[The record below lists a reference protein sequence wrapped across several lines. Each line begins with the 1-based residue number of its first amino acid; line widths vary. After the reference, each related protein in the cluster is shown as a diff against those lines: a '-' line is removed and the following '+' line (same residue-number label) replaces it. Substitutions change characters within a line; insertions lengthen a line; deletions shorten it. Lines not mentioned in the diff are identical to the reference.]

1 MDRLTGAALLGGVRQ
16 RAWSLLITAAFLVLG
31 AAGAAGPF
39 FAEASENAAF
49 QVGRDAV
56 SPTARQTDAAVV
68 RLSAPVGKASADHQQ
83 VVDALRRI
91 PHLTA
96 PDLTGGS
103 IGAELVAPTFWGST
117 ASLGGASERGRLFA
131 VTSPAD
137 ELDGTPHGQG
147 GLWIPQPMA
156 SSLGAAAGDT
166 ITIKITVGTA
176 GRSRSATARV
186 DGVYA
191 VDAGGRL
198 PAGPTWTLRQGDTP
212 PDTEYETLPSYL
224 LIGDVA
230 TIERLAREVDDEIFW
245 AVEAALVPGVT
256 LAEAQRTATK
266 VEELRRGYAG
276 GLEFG
281 PDSPRS
287 MRFASGISQLT
298 TDARATSA
306 AVEQRTRPVE
316 WAAIVV
322 GLASVLAVALLSARR
337 RDREIRH
344 AVAVGIAP
352 ARIGGLWLLE
362 HLLPALIGVA
372 LGWLVAWQ
380 LVARLGPPGR
390 LVESFAPA
398 ATSSA
403 VAVLAGVLAVAGVG
417 AASASRRVRPAPPVT
432 VRRKLPWTTM
442 LVLIALTAAG
452 GLAGASDASG
462 GVDLLV
468 PLLVLVALGGVAGWL
483 PGLLAGRPHLSTSPP
498 RSPAPPTSPA
508 SPDSPASAT
517 SPAPLASPA
526 SSDSSTS
533 PASAVSPA
541 SSAHG
546 VGQSASARR
555 GGLGSRFRGLPSSP
569 GRGVLWLARRRL
581 GEAGAERRLAV
592 LVMTAGL
599 GMLLFALAA
608 IESTQVAADDR
619 VAVAAGAEAVATI
632 EGSWQIDP
640 TATLIPKEDPTKPRP
655 EGPVPG
661 VHSPVLPPGSTVVWR
676 TDVDTPLDSTQ
687 KDLLIVDPARFREV
701 ALWGS
706 GPDLASARAALAAI
720 ERAPADE
727 SGHPRAIAVG
737 DPATDQIDSVRINIG
752 FALADLTIA
761 ARVPA
766 FPGMEGRPMY
776 VVAHDPILGSLGID
790 DPRLKPRN
798 RQPNP
803 LFAQTYLYAT
813 DVPAIQAVT
822 APVQVQPSRIDGA
835 AKLRQDA
842 AYVATSRARGYQL
855 AVAGYLALLAVLT
868 LCIYAQRTATLRRPA
883 DLMLARVGLG
893 AARVRRARSLE
904 FVLLTAVALAAAVTG
919 VALLATLGPRL
930 LDDQPGLLPRFAF
943 EIPLPALLIT
953 ALAAVVA
960 SLLAVAVSS
969 ARSRHTE
976 EDAYRDD

>member
-39 FAEASENAAF
+39 FAEASDNAAF

-68 RLSAPVGKASADHQQ
+68 RLSAPVGRASNDHQQ
-83 VVDALRRI
+83 VLDDLRRI
-91 PHLTA
+91 PHLTE

-103 IGAELVAPTFWGST
+103 IGAELKAPSFWGST
-117 ASLGGASERGRLFA
+117 ASFGGASERGRLFA
-131 VTSPAD
+131 VTSPAS
-137 ELDGTPHGQG
+137 ELDGEAHGRG

-156 SSLGAAAGDT
+156 TSLRVKPGDT
-166 ITIKITVGTA
+166 ITITVTVGTS
-176 GRSRSATARV
+176 GRSRSAKARV

-198 PAGPTWTLRQGDTP
+198 PAGSSWALRRGDTP
-212 PDTEYETLPSYL
+212 PDTEYETLPAYL
-224 LIGDVA
+224 LIGDVP
-230 TIERLAREVDDEIFW
+230 TIEKLALEVDDEIFW
-245 AVEAALVPGVT
+245 AAEAALAPGVT
-256 LAEAQRTATK
+256 LAEAQSTANE
-266 VEELRRGYAG
+266 VEDLRRGYAS

-287 MRFASGISQLT
+287 MRFASGITQIV
-298 TDARATSA
+298 TDARATSG

-316 WAAIVV
+316 WAAIAV

-352 ARIGGLWLLE
+352 ARVGGLWLLE
-362 HLLPALIGVA
+362 HLLPAALGVA
-372 LGWLVAWQ
+372 LGWLTAWQ

-390 LVESFAPA
+390 LAESFAPA
-398 ATSSA
+398 AAGSS

-417 AASASRRVRPAPPVT
+417 AASAARRVRPAPPVA

-442 LVLIALTAAG
+442 LVLVALTAAA
-452 GLAGASDASG
+452 GLAGAGDATG

-468 PLLVLVALGGVAGWL
+468 PMLVLVAIGALAAWL
-483 PGLLAGRPHLSTSPP
+483 PGLLAGRARLRLSRGSSAPGRVP
-498 RSPAPPTSPA
+498 VFPGGGPASPA
-508 SPDSPASAT
+508 SPDLG
-517 SPAPLASPA
+517 AP
-526 SSDSSTS
+526 
-533 PASAVSPA
+533 VSPA
-541 SSAHG
+541 SPGSG
-546 VGQSASARR
+546 GSVSPASPAGGASR
-555 GGLGSRFRGLPSSP
+555 GRGLPGSP

-599 GMLLFALAA
+599 GMLLFALSA

-619 VAVAAGAEAVATI
+619 VAVAAGAELVATI
-632 EGSWQIDP
+632 EGSWEIDP
-640 TATLIPKEDPTKPRP
+640 TATPIPREDPNKPVWD
-655 EGPVPG
+655 GPVPG
-661 VHSPVLPPGSTVVWR
+661 VHSPSLPPGSTVVWR
-676 TDVDTPLDSTQ
+676 TDVETPLDSTQ
-687 KDLLIVDPARFREV
+687 KDLLIIDPARFREV

-706 GPDLASARAALAAI
+706 GPDLAKARAALATL
-720 ERAPADE
+720 ERAPADA

-737 DPATDQIDSVRINIG
+737 DPETNQIDSVRINVG
-752 FALADLTIA
+752 YAVSDLTIA

-776 VVAHDPILGSLGID
+776 VVAHDPLLGELGID

-798 RQPNP
+798 QQPNP

-813 DVPAIQAVT
+813 DMSAIQAVT
-822 APVQVQPSRIDGA
+822 APVQAQPSRIDSA
-835 AKLRQDA
+835 ATLRKDA

-893 AARVRRARSLE
+893 AARVRRARAIE
-904 FVLLTAVALAAAVTG
+904 FLLLTVVALAAAVAG
-919 VALLATLGPRL
+919 VAGLATVGPRL

-943 EIPLPALLIT
+943 EMPVPALLIT
-953 ALAAVVA
+953 ALAAVAAAV
-960 SLLAVAVSS
+960 LAIWVSS
-969 ARSRHTE
+969 ARSQHAE

>member
-31 AAGAAGPF
+31 AAGAAGAF
-39 FAEASENAAF
+39 FAEASDNAAF

-56 SPTARQTDAAVV
+56 APSARQADAAVV
-68 RLSAPVGKASADHQQ
+68 RLSAPVGRASADHQQ
-83 VVDALRRI
+83 VLDDLRRI
-91 PHLTA
+91 PHLTP

-103 IGAELVAPTFWGST
+103 IGAELVAPMFWGST
-117 ASLGGASERGRLFA
+117 ASSGSVSERGRLFA
-131 VTSPAD
+131 VSSPAA
-137 ELDGTPHGQG
+137 ELDGTAHGQG
-147 GLWIPQPMA
+147 GLWIPEPMA
-156 SSLGAAAGDT
+156 ASLGVAPGET
-166 ITIKITVGTA
+166 ITVKITVGTA
-176 GRSRSATARV
+176 GRSRSAKARV

-198 PAGPTWTLRQGDTP
+198 PAGPSWALRQGDTP

-230 TIERLAREVDDEIFW
+230 TIERLALEVGDEIFW
-245 AVEAALVPGVT
+245 AAEAALTPGVT
-256 LAEAQRTATK
+256 LAEAQRTADD
-266 VEELRRGYAG
+266 VEAMRRGYAS

-281 PDSPRS
+281 QDSPRS
-287 MRFASGISQLT
+287 MRFASGITQIV

-306 AVEQRTRPVE
+306 AVGQRTRPVE
-316 WAAIVV
+316 WAAIGV

-344 AVAVGIAP
+344 AVAVGMPP
-352 ARIGGLWLLE
+352 ARVGGLWLLE
-362 HLLPALIGVA
+362 HLLPAAIGVA
-372 LGWLVAWQ
+372 LGWLAAWQ

-390 LVESFAPA
+390 LVESYVPA
-398 ATSSA
+398 ATASASA
-403 VAVLAGVLAVAGVG
+403 VLIGVLAVAGVG
-417 AASASRRVRPAPPVT
+417 AASAARRVRPAPPVA

-442 LVLIALTAAG
+442 LVLVALTAAG
-452 GLAGASDASG
+452 GLAGAAGASG

-468 PLLVLVALGGVAGWL
+468 PLLVLVAIGGIASWL
-483 PGLLAGRPHLSTSPP
+483 PGLLAGRS
-498 RSPAPPTSPA
+498 
-508 SPDSPASAT
+508 
-517 SPAPLASPA
+517 
-526 SSDSSTS
+526 
-533 PASAVSPA
+533 
-541 SSAHG
+541 
-546 VGQSASARR
+546 R
-555 GGLGSRFRGLPSSP
+555 GAGLPSSP

-608 IESTQVAADDR
+608 VESTQVAADDR
-619 VAVAAGAEAVATI
+619 VAVAAGAEAVATL
-632 EGSWQIDP
+632 EGSWEIDP
-640 TATLIPKEDPTKPRP
+640 TATPIPAEDPTKPRP

-676 TDVDTPLDSTQ
+676 TDVDTPLDSHQ
-687 KDLLIVDPARFREV
+687 KDLLIVDPARFRSV

-706 GPDLASARAALAAI
+706 GPDLAAARAALATL
-720 ERAPADE
+720 ESTPADE
-727 SGHPRAIAVG
+727 FGRPRAIAVG
-737 DPATDQIDSVRINIG
+737 DPATDRIDSVRINIG
-752 FALADLTIA
+752 FALADLTIV

-776 VVAHDPILGSLGID
+776 VVAHDPVLGSLGVD

-813 DVPAIQAVT
+813 DVAAVQAVIT
-822 APVQVQPSRIDGA
+822 PVHAQPSRIDGA

-842 AYVATSRARGYQL
+842 AYVASSRARGYQL

-893 AARVRRARSLE
+893 ASRVRRARALE
-904 FVLLTAVALAAAVTG
+904 FVLLTAVALAAAVAG
-919 VALLATLGPRL
+919 VAALATLGLRL

-943 EIPLPALLIT
+943 QMPAPALLIT
-953 ALAAVVA
+953 ALAAIVA
-960 SLLAVAVSS
+960 STLAVWVSS
-969 ARSRHTE
+969 TRALHAE

>member
-39 FAEASENAAF
+39 FAEASDNAAF

-56 SPTARQTDAAVV
+56 SSTARQTDAAVV
-68 RLSAPVGKASADHQQ
+68 RLSAPVGRASADHQQ
-83 VVDALRRI
+83 VLDDLRRI
-91 PHLTA
+91 PHLTP

-103 IGAELVAPTFWGST
+103 IGAELIAPTFWGST
-117 ASLGGASERGRLFA
+117 ASFGGVSERGRLFA
-131 VTSPAD
+131 VSSPAA
-137 ELDGTPHGQG
+137 ELDGTAHGQG

-156 SSLGAAAGDT
+156 SSLGVKPGET
-166 ITIKITVGTA
+166 ITVKVTVGTA

-198 PAGPTWTLRQGDTP
+198 PAGPSWPLRQGDTP

-224 LIGDVA
+224 LIGDVP
-230 TIERLAREVDDEIFW
+230 TIEKLAREVDDEIFW
-245 AVEAALVPGVT
+245 AAEAALTPGVT
-256 LAEAQRTATK
+256 LAEAQRTANE
-266 VEELRRGYAG
+266 VEWLRRGYAS

-281 PDSPRS
+281 QDSPRS
-287 MRFASGISQLT
+287 MRFASGISQLV
-298 TDARATSA
+298 TDARATSG

-316 WAAIVV
+316 WSAIAV

-352 ARIGGLWLLE
+352 ARVGGLWLLE
-362 HLLPALIGVA
+362 HLLPAALGVA
-372 LGWLVAWQ
+372 LGWLAAWQ
-380 LVARLGPPGR
+380 LVARLGPPGA
-390 LVESFAPA
+390 LAESYGPA

-403 VAVLAGVLAVAGVG
+403 TAVLVGVVAVAGVG
-417 AASASRRVRPAPPVT
+417 AASASRRVRPAPPVA

-442 LVLIALTAAG
+442 LVLVALTAAG
-452 GLAGASDASG
+452 GLAGASDAAG

-468 PLLVLVALGGVAGWL
+468 PLLVLVAIGGIAGWL
-483 PGLLAGRPHLSTSPP
+483 PGLLAGRSHLSTSPADGASR
-498 RSPAPPTSPA
+498 RSTPVAGAGPAVRPA
-508 SPDSPASAT
+508 SRPGRAGVP
-517 SPAPLASPA
+517 
-526 SSDSSTS
+526 
-533 PASAVSPA
+533 VSPA
-541 SSAHG
+541 GPADTPLSAAGRPVSSG
-546 VGQSASARR
+546 R
-555 GGLGSRFRGLPSSP
+555 GRNGPVRGLPSSP

-608 IESTQVAADDR
+608 VDSTQVAADDR
-619 VAVAAGAEAVATI
+619 VAVAAGAEAVATL
-632 EGSWQIDP
+632 EGSWEIDP
-640 TATLIPKEDPTKPRP
+640 TATPVPAEDPTKPPP

-661 VHSPVLPPGSTVVWR
+661 VHSPVLPPGSAVVWR
-676 TDVDTPLDSTQ
+676 TDVETPVDSTQ
-687 KDLLIVDPARFREV
+687 KDLLIVDPARFRDV

-706 GPDLASARAALAAI
+706 GPDLAAARKALAVLEA
-720 ERAPADE
+720 APADE
-727 SGHPRAIAVG
+727 IGHPRAIAVG

-752 FALADLTIA
+752 YAVGDLTIA

-798 RQPNP
+798 RQANV
-803 LFAQTYLYAT
+803 LFPQAYLYAT
-813 DVPAIQAVT
+813 GAPGIQAVI
-822 APVQVQPSRIDGA
+822 APVQVQPARIDGA

-842 AYVATSRARGYQL
+842 AYVASSRARGYQL

-893 AARVRRARSLE
+893 AARVRRARALE
-904 FVLLTAVALAAAVTG
+904 FVLLTAVALAAAVAG
-919 VALLATLGPRL
+919 VAALARLGPRL

-943 EIPLPALLIT
+943 QIPASALLIT
-953 ALAAVVA
+953 ASAAVVA
-960 SLLAVAVSS
+960 SILAIWVSS
-969 ARSRHTE
+969 ARSPHTE